1 MENETIKMI
10 CINNKGAEEHLIVG
24 RLYYF
29 EKITGS
35 DGYSCFITKI
45 NGGISIWSSVDISTE
60 YFLPVDQFRDE
71 KITNILH

>member
-1 MENETIKMI
+1 MENEIKMI

-35 DGYSCFITKI
+35 DGDSCFITKI
-45 NGGISIWSSVDISTE
+45 NGGSIWSSVDIPTE
-60 YFLPVDQFRDE
+60 YFQPIDQFRDE

>member
-10 CINNKGAEEHLIVG
+10 CINNTGVEEHLIVG

-29 EKITGS
+29 EKITSPEYG
-35 DGYSCFITKI
+35 DAFITKI
-45 NGGISIWSSVDISTE
+45 NGGNIWSSVDIPTE

-71 KITNILH
+71 KITNILQ

>member
-1 MENETIKMI
+1 MENEIKMI

-35 DGYSCFITKI
+35 DGDSCFITKI
-45 NGGISIWSSVDISTE
+45 NGGSIWSSIDIPTE
-60 YFLPVDQFRDE
+60 YFQPIDQFRDE

>member
-1 MENETIKMI
+1 MENEIKMI

-35 DGYSCFITKI
+35 DGDSCFITKI
-45 NGGISIWSSVDISTE
+45 NGGNIWSSVDIPTE